1 MAKQKKKELSSP
13 HLNNLKKELRKLES
27 AENYL
32 DKEKRK
38 LIDSKEKIRVKIKKE
53 KEVLMLED
61 EIKRIKN
68 KKK

>member
-13 HLNNLKKELRKLES
+13 HLKNLKKELRKLES

-53 KEVLMLED
+53 KEVLMLEYK
-61 EIKRIKN
+61 IKRIKN

>member
-61 EIKRIKN
+61 KIKRIKN